1 MHSLSELWRASA
13 EITQLVFSAASLL
26 NTPKG
31 DGHSVM
37 TLPGYGGADGCM
49 APLRYFLQSR
59 NYHAHGWSLGRNIPP
74 TRITSLE
81 EMNNFQAGLL
91 IRLSQNISEICD
103 KTGQKVS
110 LVGWSLGGNYANLL
124 AQSHPNLIR
133 QVITLGTPYGDP
145 RGTAAWNVLKRLN
158 RGTNADESHNTD
170 TWSNANNG
178 KRTVP
183 TTVIYSPVD
192 GIVSPQ
198 IAKLTTENT
207 YNIAIKSSHIGFAL
221 NREAYRII
229 AEILARPQDINTE
242 VISKNY
248 RAKS

>member
-1 MHSLSELWRASA
+1 MHSLSEIWRAGA
-13 EITQLVFSAASLL
+13 EATQLAFSAGSLL

-31 DGHSVM
+31 DGHAVM
-37 TLPGYGGADGCM
+37 TLPGYAGADGCM
-49 APLRYFLQSR
+49 APLRYFLKSR
-59 NYHAHGWSLGRNIPP
+59 NYQAHGWSLGRNIPP

-81 EMNNFQAGLL
+81 EMNDFQAGILL
-91 IRLSQNISEICD
+91 RLSQNISEICD
-103 KTGQKVS
+103 KTAQKVS

-124 AQSHPNLIR
+124 AQSHPDLIR

-158 RGTNADESHNTD
+158 RGTQADESQSTD
-170 TWSNANNG
+170 TWSMTNNG

-198 IAKLTTENT
+198 IAKLTAENT
-207 YNIAIKSSHIGFAL
+207 YNIAINSSHIGFAV
-221 NREAYRII
+221 NRDAYRII
-229 AEILARPQDINTE
+229 AEILARPQGGNASVT
-242 VISKNY
+242 SKN
-248 RAKS
+248 